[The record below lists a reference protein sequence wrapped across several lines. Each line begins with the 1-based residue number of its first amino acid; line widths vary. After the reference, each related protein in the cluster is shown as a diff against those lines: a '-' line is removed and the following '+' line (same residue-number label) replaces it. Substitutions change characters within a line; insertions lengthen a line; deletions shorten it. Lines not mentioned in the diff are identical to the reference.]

1 MPLEPVARNRR
12 GQALLEYAIIVALV
26 GTCLVAILGLVG
38 NSARNAFRNTSTVV
52 RQASAPPPVGGGSGG
67 SGGGVQA
74 IPAGS
79 PGEPDHSDDPEVPD
93 STVAPQTVQ

>member
-1 MPLEPVARNRR
+1 MPLQPVVGNRR

-67 SGGGVQA
+67 GVQA

-79 PGEPDHSDDPEVPD
+79 PDKPDHSDDPEVPD
-93 STVAPQTVQ
+93 STAPNGTVQ